1 MSFQKSDKETDMAIS
16 KKGLRTIIVEDE
28 KYYWKF
34 VNKVMVFNH
43 EYTNGVLSIDFGY
56 FDIWDYVNDQENKP
70 PDFTP
75 KVVTP
80 KFVSESI
87 KFALKNGWSKNK
99 MSIKFKNG
107 IYKVI

>member
-1 MSFQKSDKETDMAIS
+1 MGIS
-16 KKGLRTIIVEDE
+16 KKGLRTIIVDEE

-34 VNKVMVFNH
+34 VNKIMVFNH
-43 EYTNGVLSIDFGY
+43 NSRNGILSIDFGY
-56 FDIWDYVNDQENKP
+56 FDVWDYVNDNKNKP

-75 KVVTP
+75 MVVTP

-87 KFALKNGWSKNK
+87 KFALKNGWNMNK
-99 MSIKFKNG
+99 LKIEFKNG